1 MVFIAALTLFQ
12 THNKHPPESSL
23 LTWTI
28 QEHATSI
35 MFLLYKHSS
44 IPCTHVRIT
53 DNPNSREA
61 ETVRP
66 LGLTAQPGYL
76 HHQALGPS
84 TEPASKHE
92 VAMSWETTPGVNV
105 ACAHLYACILPVH
118 SPCAHLY
125 VCTLPCV
132 PEYSHAHSD
141 EIALDADAKVTI
153 LAFRIYKQPQMCSD
167 KLRKPPFLL
176 SCVLCVHLGS
186 RPLWNPS
193 VSTGVWH
200 LFFPLM
206 SHLCGEKRARENYNH
221 GK

>member
-1 MVFIAALTLFQ
+1 
-12 THNKHPPESSL
+12 
-23 LTWTI
+23 
-28 QEHATSI
+28 

-44 IPCTHVRIT
+44 IPSTHVRIT

-105 ACAHLYACILPVH
+105 ACAHLY
-118 SPCAHLY
+118 

-153 LAFRIYKQPQMCSD
+153 LAFRIYKQHQMCSD

-186 RPLWNPS
+186 RRLWNPS
-193 VSTGVWH
+193 VSTSMWH
-200 LFFPLM
+200 LFFTLM